1 MDNNDIIVQSSDT
14 RHSIEISNPIQMNDI
29 EVNNTKR
36 KKFPRKGGKVPVLS
50 SVRRVPRK
58 KYTPP
63 SVEDDVESVISSASS
78 ISSIEGTGVQQFN
91 PSSETY
97 NQQGRGGFGGMHD
110 EASDSSESEGGA
122 EGPLSSLDM
131 LSNPTKKL
139 NVPKG
144 NDSDDS
150 MSSASNNESFKGGNL
165 SNTTTPMVGGSTG
178 TGYPS
183 NINTSMPSY
192 HGPSTTFNPS
202 QPMDEETYRK
212 IQKEKQEYL
221 YKLHRLEQ
229 KGIRS
234 NKKLSMKSN
243 FDDIKAEYE
252 NLVRTIDVESSI
264 KFQRRVVMAMVS
276 TLEFV
281 NNRYDPFDLKLDGWS
296 ESVID
301 GVEEFD
307 GTFER
312 LHDKYKTKAQ
322 MAPEVELM
330 MSLAGS
336 AFMFHLTN
344 SMFKSAM
351 PNMSDILKQNP
362 ELMQNISSAMMKNS
376 DQEQAVPNPVVHN
389 MKGPSGG
396 AGGGMADIMSN
407 MMNNMR
413 DPNEEAKMNHMN
425 RGPRSVD
432 SDDDFANSIGNF
444 QNPRSS
450 RFEDLGSVASSDS
463 EPEVR
468 EMTID
473 NSKSG
478 KKSVTLKL

>member
-1 MDNNDIIVQSSDT
+1 MDNDIIVQPSDT
-14 RHSIEISNPIQMNDI
+14 RHSIEISNPVQMNDI

-36 KKFPRKGGKVPVLS
+36 RRFPRKGGKQPMLS
-50 SVRRVPRK
+50 SVRRMPRK
-58 KYTPP
+58 KPVQ
-63 SVEDDVESVISSASS
+63 VEDDVESVISSASS
-78 ISSIEGTGVQQFN
+78 ISSLENNGTGVQQFN
-91 PSSETY
+91 PMSS
-97 NQQGRGGFGGMHD
+97 QHSGGFGGMHN

-122 EGPLSSLDM
+122 DGPMSSLDM

-139 NVPKG
+139 NVPVG

-150 MSSASNNESFKGGNL
+150 MSSSSNNESP
-165 SNTTTPMVGGSTG
+165 SNKFVPPPM
-178 TGYPS
+178 PS
-183 NINTSMPSY
+183 NINTSMPSVQ
-192 HGPSTTFNPS
+192 HNTFNPS

-212 IQKEKQEYL
+212 IQKDKQEYL

-234 NKKLSMKSN
+234 NKKFSMKSN

-276 TLEFV
+276 TMEFV

-296 ESVID
+296 ESVMD

-376 DQEQAVPNPVVHN
+376 DQEQSVPLSGAGIHD
-389 MKGPSGG
+389 MKGPSMAGG
-396 AGGGMADIMSN
+396 SGGMADMMSN

-413 DPNEEAKMNHMN
+413 DPNEEAKLNHIN
-425 RGPRSVD
+425 RGPTSVD

-444 QNPRSS
+444 QQPRSS

-473 NSKSG
+473 SSKSG